1 MRNKLY
7 AIVLGLTAFSV
18 AAFRSH
24 LAPDSRSHHVTT
36 LYAASRRKFLD
47 ESFGQVI
54 LSTSTGLW
62 VPPSSNAIE
71 SQITMSK
78 QSIDLPPIGLGAW
91 SWGDA
96 IFWGYNPSQDAELER
111 VFDYAVQA
119 SSKLGTKALFD
130 TAELYGLGRS
140 ESLIGTFRQNWNDK
154 VLIASKFAA
163 LPFRTSST
171 SVIKACEASVKR
183 LGGQPIDLYQIHFP
197 NSWSNADYWDGLA
210 TVYER
215 GLVRAVGVSN
225 YGSDALR
232 ACHASLASRG
242 IPLSTNQ
249 IQYSLLY
256 RWPELNGLIDTCKEL
271 DVKVLAYSP
280 LALGFLT
287 GKYSTSQ
294 LPDGPRNSIGKQLF
308 QTPDYEN
315 LIQLMKEI
323 SSKRVGASVSQVAIN
338 WARAKGTI
346 PIPGAR
352 TLAQVQQ
359 NYDALD
365 WNLSSKEVEM
375 LDLAAESVTSF
386 LTPDKSPFPR
396 EDINTHLK
404 MFDS

>member
-1 MRNKLY
+1 
-7 AIVLGLTAFSV
+7 
-18 AAFRSH
+18 
-24 LAPDSRSHHVTT
+24 
-36 LYAASRRKFLD
+36 
-47 ESFGQVI
+47 
-54 LSTSTGLW
+54 
-62 VPPSSNAIE
+62 
-71 SQITMSK
+71 
-78 QSIDLPPIGLGAW
+78 
-91 SWGDA
+91 
-96 IFWGYNPSQDAELER
+96 
-111 VFDYAVQA
+111 
-119 SSKLGTKALFD
+119 
-130 TAELYGLGRS
+130 
-140 ESLIGTFRQNWNDK
+140 
-154 VLIASKFAA
+154 
-163 LPFRTSST
+163 
-171 SVIKACEASVKR
+171 
-183 LGGQPIDLYQIHFP
+183 
-197 NSWSNADYWDGLA
+197 
-210 TVYER
+210 
-215 GLVRAVGVSN
+215 
-225 YGSDALR
+225 
-232 ACHASLASRG
+232 
-242 IPLSTNQ
+242 
-249 IQYSLLY
+249 
-256 RWPELNGLIDTCKEL
+256 LIDTCKEL